1 MLAMRDMELV
11 VASTR
16 RSHGST
22 GLRVTSLL
30 DHYRPQE
37 RRVRDGGD
45 ASETML
51 AATPGRGRP
60 PSAYG
65 TRGTPIGAAD
75 RPCPQAR
82 RRAFRPGSSTAL
94 GRSRGRRIPAR
105 PRPRGL
111 PAGLCRG
118 SAVRAS
124 DSSPWSPSS
133 IVRPRRARNS
143 PTRFLSRALPSCVRR
158 YAVGRACLREVVKWA
173 LRSSS
178 SRSACCSPALQRRPT
193 SPSVGHSAVAAMLP
207 TGIEPVHAV

>member
-82 RRAFRPGSSTAL
+82 RRAFRPGSSTASDEVEAVESL
-94 GRSRGRRIPAR
+94 LVRGRVGFRRAYAEALQCARATRHRGRRAR
-105 PRPRGL
+105 SSGHVAHGIRR
-111 PAGLCRG
+111 
-118 SAVRAS
+118 RAS
-124 DSSPWSPSS
+124 RVVPCRAACAGTPSAERASAKSSNG
-133 IVRPRRARNS
+133 RCGHRR
-143 PTRFLSRALPSCVRR
+143 
-158 YAVGRACLREVVKWA
+158 
-173 LRSSS
+173 